1 MCSLHGVVQLR
12 KIHSGLMKWHP
23 RAVTSSDRS
32 RFEKERDVYVESEV
46 DSSNVQFSSV
56 QFSRSIVSDSLRSHE
71 LQHAR
76 PPCPSSTPG
85 VHPNPCPLYRWCHPT
100 ISSSVIPLSSHPQSF
115 PESGSFVSSSH
126 QVAKVL
132 EFQCSLMFTISY
144 LL

>member
-56 QFSRSIVSDSLRSHE
+56 QSLNR
-71 LQHAR
+71 
-76 PPCPSSTPG
+76 
-85 VHPNPCPLYRWCHPT
+85 V
-100 ISSSVIPLSSHPQSF
+100 
-115 PESGSFVSSSH
+115 
-126 QVAKVL
+126 
-132 EFQCSLMFTISY
+132 
-144 LL
+144 